1 MPSHHRPLILAC
13 AVLAACASP
22 VDAPLALAP
31 LSLQAADDYYVLGR
45 NQYAARRPA
54 DALAS
59 YQHALRLAP
68 GHVNAR
74 NGLAVLH
81 AANGDYA
88 NAIALLRA
96 LTQESA
102 PAGSAFLFVNLGHA
116 YFLSGDDERAITA
129 LEQACLLDPSHAG
142 AWQQLGI
149 VLEHAG
155 QFERAARMRQQARSL
170 QQHDHGADQALLAT
184 APPAAFDPWPADMA
198 RTEIVQQG
206 GMYAL
211 RRAAAPAATAANV
224 TTTAAPSAA
233 PMEKPVAPAAPP
245 NILRVEIRNGN
256 GVPGM
261 AAALARTLAP
271 QRLQVVRLA
280 NEKTFDVARSRV
292 DYGPGQQS
300 AARALASRLGAAA
313 PDVHACETADLCII
327 LGRDLTDIAALQHHY
342 QKQLALARA
351 ALARLG

>member
-1 MPSHHRPLILAC
+1 MPSHHRPFILAC
-13 AVLAACASP
+13 AMLAACASP

-59 YQHALRLAP
+59 YRQALRLAP

-96 LTQESA
+96 LTQEGP

-116 YFLSGDDERAITA
+116 YFLSGDDERAIAA

-142 AWQQLGI
+142 AWRQLGV

-184 APPAAFDPWPADMA
+184 APPEAFDPWPADMA

-211 RRAAAPAATAANV
+211 QRTAAPAASAIPP
-224 TTTAAPSAA
+224 AAPSAA
-233 PMEKPVAPAAPP
+233 PSAEPVASAPRG
-245 NILRVEIRNGN
+245 ILRVEIRNGN

-261 AAALARTLAP
+261 AAALARTLAR

-292 DYGPGQQS
+292 DYGLGQQG
-300 AARALASRLGAAA
+300 AARALAGRLGAVV
-313 PDVHACETADLCII
+313 PDGQACETADLCII
-327 LGRDLTDIAALQHHY
+327 LGRDLTDIAALQRHY

>member
-1 MPSHHRPLILAC
+1 MPSHHRPFILAC
-13 AVLAACASP
+13 AMLAACASP
-22 VDAPLALAP
+22 AGKPPALALP
-31 LSLQAADDYYVLGR
+31 SLQAADDYYVLGR

-59 YQHALRLAP
+59 YQYALRLAP

-81 AANGDYA
+81 AANGDYLD
-88 NAIALLRA
+88 AIALLRT
-96 LTQESA
+96 LTQES
-102 PAGSAFLFVNLGHA
+102 PQAGSAFLFVNLGHA
-116 YFLSGDDERAITA
+116 YFLSGDDEGAITA
-129 LEQACLLDPSHAG
+129 LEQACLLDPLHAG

-155 QFERAARMRQQARSL
+155 QLERAARMRQQARSL
-170 QQHDHGADQALLAT
+170 QQHDGRADQALLSNKT
-184 APPAAFDPWPADMA
+184 TPPEAANPWPADMA
-198 RTEIVQQG
+198 RTEIRQQR

-211 RRAAAPAATAANV
+211 HRVAAPAAAGAPL
-224 TTTAAPSAA
+224 AAPSEEPVSVPVPEPA
-233 PMEKPVAPAAPP
+233 PRS
-245 NILRVEIRNGN
+245 ILRVEIRNGN

-261 AAALARTLAP
+261 AAALARTLVR

-292 DYGPGQQS
+292 DYAPRQQG
-300 AARALASRLGAAA
+300 AARALASRLGAVVSDG
-313 PDVHACETADLCII
+313 PACDSADLCII
-327 LGRDLTDIAALQHHY
+327 LGRDLTDIAALQRHY